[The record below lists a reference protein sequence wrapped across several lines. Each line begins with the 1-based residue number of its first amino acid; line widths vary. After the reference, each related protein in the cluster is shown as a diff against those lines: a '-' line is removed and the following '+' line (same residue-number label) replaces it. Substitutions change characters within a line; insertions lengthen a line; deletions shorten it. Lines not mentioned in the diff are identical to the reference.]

1 MAIDYSAL
9 KFSKGVPRVVTRKK
23 KVRDEKLTEQQAKNQ
38 VWKRAAGQCEHCG
51 RHVKRGASDS
61 LDAGHCHHKTYRSHG
76 GTWDVNNLE
85 VLCGPCHMGV
95 HAKRIR

>member
-1 MAIDYSAL
+1 MPIDYSAL
-9 KFSKGVPRVVTRKK
+9 KFSKGTLRIVARKA
-23 KVRDEKLTEQQAKNQ
+23 KVRAEKRTEQHAKTAA
-38 VWKRAAGQCEHCG
+38 WKRANGRCERCG